1 MVLHILEVA
10 LIPMTVTSVIHGEM
24 NNMLGSMKRFTRNL
38 IFCLSVQVLVTGM
51 SFGQEV
57 VVGSIT
63 YISRDQAYMDLG
75 KKSGIQ
81 VGDTIQVYRDEAL
94 IGTAIVSQS
103 SGSFSAIEALTP
115 DDIAW
120 DIGDAVQAS
129 VNLPKVN
136 QTTPLLA
143 VDSLS
148 NLKPVVQVFLDS
160 SSYTPRTPSNMTLDA
175 TRFAPKFTGYIS
187 ARASDR
193 GGDSTGVRE
202 STGSVSAQFKVLDLG
217 IRHLDISTYI
227 RSNQSSRDATS
238 QTNLYSIM
246 MSYDNPDSRF
256 SYLLGRMY
264 HPQFSML
271 GTIDGFGLT
280 WRSDRRILAA
290 AGGLMSNI
298 NDIQGQAQRSKFGL
312 IDEERFRWGNMQFG
326 FIGET
331 ESGAFSRNYLL
342 FGSTVKFSPRLR
354 LRGYSEFDLDL
365 QDQSQFQST
374 VSLTRFRASV
384 NWRPWRSLISSSRYS
399 YRENVVDL
407 LDTVETEYEKAAR
420 HTFNTNLSFM
430 LGSGMS
436 INGQASFRGDGTN
449 RHIQIY
455 GVSVSHRKFTSMSL
469 SLNAGG
475 MAMFSYL
482 SEGGR
487 VYVSVGRALLPWLDI
502 DLYDEIFLYRIL
514 GDTSFKTRHLP
525 EISLSAKVPGLQR
538 LRLRTRFEQE
548 DGELLYRVSLSA
560 SKQF

>member
-1 MVLHILEVA
+1 LIL
-10 LIPMTVTSVIHGEM
+10 MTVTSVIPGEM
-24 NNMLGSMKRFTRNL
+24 NNMWRLMKRLNNYL
-38 IFCLSVQVLVTGM
+38 IFSLSILALFTAAAM
-51 SFGQEV
+51 GQEV
-57 VVGSIT
+57 IVGSIT
-63 YISRDQAYMDLG
+63 YLSRDQAYIDLG

-81 VGDTIQVYRDEAL
+81 VGDTIQVYRGEAL

-103 SGSFSAIEALTP
+103 SGSSSAIEALTP
-115 DDIAW
+115 DDPVW
-120 DIGDAVQAS
+120 DIGDEIQAS
-129 VNLPKVN
+129 VNLPKADPP
-136 QTTPLLA
+136 TPLLA

-148 NLKPVVQVFLDS
+148 EAKPAVQVFLDS
-160 SSYTPRTPSNMTLDA
+160 SAYTPRTPSNMSLDA
-175 TRFAPKFTGYIS
+175 NRFAPTFTGYLT

-193 GGDSTGVRE
+193 GGDTSGVSE
-202 STGSVSAQFKVLDLG
+202 SSGSISAQFKILDLG
-217 IRHLDISTYI
+217 IRHLDVSTYI
-227 RSNQSSRDATS
+227 RSNRSSRDTSS
-238 QTNLYSIM
+238 QTNIYSIM
-246 MSYDNPDSRF
+246 ASYDNPGSRF
-256 SYLLGRMY
+256 SYLMGRMY

-271 GTIDGFGLT
+271 GTIDGVGLT
-280 WRSDRRILAA
+280 WRSDRRVVAA

-298 NDIQGQAQRSKFGL
+298 NDIQGHAQRNKFGL
-312 IDEERFRWGNMQFG
+312 IDEERFDWGNVQLG
-326 FIGET
+326 FVGET
-331 ESGAFSRNYLL
+331 EAGAFSRNYLL
-342 FGSTVKFSPRLR
+342 LGSTAKLGSRLR
-354 LRGYSEFDLDL
+354 LRGYSEFDLDI
-365 QDQSQFQST
+365 QDQSQFQSA

-384 NWRPWRSLISSSRYS
+384 NWRPWRSLISTSRYS

-407 LDTVETEYEKAAR
+407 LDTAETEYEKAAR

-436 INGQASFRGDGTN
+436 INTQASFRGDGSN

-455 GVSVSHRKFTSMSL
+455 GVSVSHRNFTSKSL

-482 SEGGR
+482 SQGGR
-487 VYVSVGRALLPWLDI
+487 IYASAGRDILPWLDV

-514 GDTSFKTRHLP
+514 GDSSFKMRHLP